1 MKIKSKEVFKLSNKR
16 YEKVSLLQDRL
27 RMLGFDPGES
37 DGYYG
42 YLTREAVKEFQ
53 AAYGLKVD
61 GIAGTQ
67 VLSLLSEKPI
77 GCRMSVMGEKGMSI
91 KSIAVENSTTV
102 DAILAANR
110 DKNYEPVFTGNRL
123 KVYKRMLIG
132 VSQTNTYDVQADEA
146 GGAQDDVSKWTMLA
160 KTVFKIS
167 EDGDLKEI
175 ECDTAGNN
183 TDLLAVVSDRVDG
196 VPFSLPQ
203 PSGGSGKFLNGFAKR
218 PDDNVKRILKKV
230 KGMGAKGVL
239 VDMVGVDE
247 RYGTRFTKFF
257 RLIKQACAKENIMCG
272 LTIDFP
278 QRPAKFDCFAYDLP
292 VLSKLSDF
300 VMAEYRPATML
311 SSEIEDHCTDS
322 EENKAK
328 DRREPSRPFGS
339 DNFRTWMS
347 DICLQVPKWKLV
359 VSVYMGCFRVKDDVM
374 FYISEDEINSLRSKY
389 ILKEAKD
396 KVSGYSFYRY
406 KAKGK
411 YHKVWR
417 EDKSSIG
424 DKLYIINR
432 YNALGI
438 AFSGYEGME
447 KSILSEVEKKF
458 III

>member
-27 RMLGFDPGES
+27 RMLGFVLEKVMATMVSYALKP
-37 DGYYG
+37 
-42 YLTREAVKEFQ
+42 VKEFQ

-183 TDLLAVVSDRVDG
+183 TDLLGCR
-196 VPFSLPQ
+196 
-203 PSGGSGKFLNGFAKR
+203 KR
-218 PDDNVKRILKKV
+218 QGD
-230 KGMGAKGVL
+230 A
-239 VDMVGVDE
+239 
-247 RYGTRFTKFF
+247 
-257 RLIKQACAKENIMCG
+257 A
-272 LTIDFP
+272 
-278 QRPAKFDCFAYDLP
+278 DCP
-292 VLSKLSDF
+292 
-300 VMAEYRPATML
+300 
-311 SSEIEDHCTDS
+311 
-322 EENKAK
+322 
-328 DRREPSRPFGS
+328 
-339 DNFRTWMS
+339 
-347 DICLQVPKWKLV
+347 
-359 VSVYMGCFRVKDDVM
+359 
-374 FYISEDEINSLRSKY
+374 
-389 ILKEAKD
+389 
-396 KVSGYSFYRY
+396 
-406 KAKGK
+406 
-411 YHKVWR
+411 
-417 EDKSSIG
+417 
-424 DKLYIINR
+424 
-432 YNALGI
+432 
-438 AFSGYEGME
+438 
-447 KSILSEVEKKF
+447 
-458 III
+458 